1 MIEKNHFIV
10 TPARSNC
17 GEISC
22 FRPELVDSAC
32 FVAMWLF
39 VVLSFLLGTLKP
51 LTYAHAVRGRP
62 TLKDV
67 IERMFWLGSVRE
79 LKESYIENKCALN
92 EQIYENHDMNYTDM
106 NCFETKYQ
114 TRKAQNCESLQEK
127 KVGEHKVSTADA
139 IELQKDSL
147 LSRMHLVKI
156 LKKKVNFLSIC
167 IIMAVCFLLLL
178 NFCVFRAVVLFH
190 IQLFE
195 SFRIILTNVVSILYH
210 AWCSVLCL
218 DEPIFNAFND
228 CDLFKKG
235 AQLSVVVDVDNEESI
250 NDLQFRFRYAK
261 FVYCKCLKGR
271 RHVVQKDGEPS
282 RISAKQLTRAL
293 QENIFENA
301 TQPSVVVDIDKKESV
316 NNLQLRS
323 RYAKFV
329 YCKCVGGRQQRD
341 REPSRIPVKQ
351 LSRALHK
358 SRSFRKLV
366 RKYIKKNVPKSSAMH
381 LFTKLSVLNR
391 KLDYLYVRLRSAAK
405 KRSTQRTWWTAH
417 RRKKPKTRR
426 GRMKLRCNYTSV
438 RSVYKNVNH
447 RMNHTE
453 LKLSNDIEKNPGP
466 IDHTKTIQAPYSQG
480 NVELFGQNAGTQCV
494 AMSLTSLIYNY
505 RNNII
510 SSVDLINIMNI
521 GNELYSGLSRLSRQ
535 TFLLLTEL
543 PAVLN
548 VFNTDYQLQYSSSY
562 SGTIN
567 GRPIIHGLSFCMPL
581 IDALLTLI
589 RQNYQSFLLTIECS
603 TISMYRTPGGKFKI
617 FDSHARDAF
626 GMPHSQG
633 TCVLLEAQSIQDVT
647 CYLQTLYENS
657 NTLFEVIG
665 VHIMRLERDDNHFVD
680 ENSEISQSELA
691 DDGGEMAH
699 ILTRN
704 KESFIRHCCALS
716 FYSIC
721 FSVVKACTYW
731 NSQTLEA
738 IIDHGN
744 EFYKEQFSCPDE
756 SLCLRKFPNKLQIYD
771 ATIDVVFTAQK
782 LFQNFILDNTR
793 GNTGFIIWFSN
804 YCASCI
810 FQHNSKTKSIKY
822 YLIIFH
828 SDGTLDE
835 FQTVSDSNF
844 LLQVLANTVTKIN
857 TTNNLEVAYIIRF
870 LNCYSNLSSTL
881 RQKVLRK
888 HKSSKQK
895 NSLAEKRRESYANME
910 PSAKRKYLVSKAEWY
925 KSLDPAKKEKFLSD
939 RAEWYK
945 SVTAAEKEKRM
956 SDRAERYKSLDP
968 AEKEKLL
975 SDRAVWYKSLD
986 PAEKDL
992 INKQKKRNYDAM
1004 EPLIKAQYLNN
1015 KKQEYCTMNP
1025 IKKKK
1030 MIKCINDAAK
1040 ISRKKAN
1047 YVQHKLDH
1055 YISVFQN
1062 KIREGP
1068 YYICSVCH
1076 RILYRKT
1083 VMLLKENK
1091 YSIHHLF
1098 TEIKSFDDK
1107 QYICR
1112 TCHAKVSKGQV
1123 PCQAVGNKLEVDRI
1137 PPELSV
1143 LEKLEQ
1149 ILIAQ
1154 RIVFE
1159 KIVVMPKGQQR
1170 KIKGAICNIPV
1181 ECDQTC
1187 TTLPRPPERSGIIML
1202 KLKRKMEFRGHV
1214 YFQAVR
1220 PQLILNALMWLKMN
1234 NSLYDNICIDID
1246 KIDRHLKILQQNDN
1260 NSNDSTL
1267 NNDNHC
1273 TESGMSDDTSS
1284 NNENDENVS
1293 TSADEEN
1300 DDPLNEYRA
1309 PTTETC
1315 LQSVIPDYPVTVEQ
1329 NDNVSSQGDE
1339 VYAIAPGE
1347 SKHPVSFMADK
1358 QCEELAFPILF
1369 PKGKYGYS
1377 VNREIKLSP
1386 VKYFNARLLHHSG
1399 RFATNPEYLFFAQF
1413 IIEQKKVSDS
1423 INIALKKMHGQPLT
1437 ASQIRSNNMQNL
1449 HNLICQD
1456 QAYLFLRQIPGTP
1469 PYWQKFMY
1477 EVVAMVKQLG
1487 IPTWFMT
1494 LSCADLRWP
1503 ELFQIIARTQGK
1515 NLTNEQVDALSY
1527 NERCS
1532 MLNVNPVVVAKHFQ
1546 YRVETFFTEI
1556 LLTNANPIG
1565 KIIYYALRI
1574 EFQMRGSPHLHALI
1588 WTSDC
1593 PELTHDTKEA
1603 YIHFIDEHVQSYLP
1617 DQSQDPELHELV
1629 KTYQKHSHS
1638 KTCRKY
1644 KNIKCRFN
1652 FGHFFTNKTIV
1663 AEPLSDDLNPEEK
1676 TSTIDRQ
1683 KEILRLVKEKIDEVL
1698 NPSKANYDPTLT
1710 EADIFKSVNIT
1721 KEQYYWA
1728 LSISSDSDYELHLK
1742 RPTNSC
1748 FINNYFIAGIK
1759 GFRANV
1765 DLQPV
1770 FNHYKCITY
1779 VCSYFT
1785 KDETECSQA
1794 IMNAAKEAKKENLS
1808 VREGLK
1814 RIGAAF
1820 LSTREVSSQ
1829 ECVYRCMPELWL
1841 RKIFPATVFVS
1852 TDLPEK
1858 RVRIA
1863 KSPEELDELDNEST
1877 DIFKSNIIDRYT
1889 LRPQCIPSV
1898 DRLCLAE
1905 FAAYYYKEYKK
1916 NCQETADAQPEV
1928 LTDDVIE
1935 LHHNCDP
1942 DTSPPDKIRLMNT
1955 HEVMK
1960 CRKVK
1965 AVIRYHK
1972 PNKAKEPELYFH
1984 HLLMLYYPWRDETSL
1999 LGSDQTY
2006 ASKFYEHEVQAV
2018 VERNRENFEPDADAV
2033 TEALDFF
2040 RNNQGNIIHSSYD
2053 SMNDQENADLQSE
2066 EQDDSAPNE
2075 SFNEQSP
2082 THLVS
2087 SSETE
2092 NHSNLRI
2099 TSYHQPTEISDDKL
2113 RECVRSLNKRQRC
2126 AYDIILTW
2134 CRSKMKNMNSQKPE
2148 EVKPINL
2155 FITGGAGAGKSHL
2168 IHTIYHTVT
2177 KTFRHSPMNPELP
2190 TVLLMAPTGV
2200 AAINI
2205 DGTTINTA
2213 LAIPKETDD
2222 NLRALSDQKKTQMR
2236 MLLADLKLII
2246 IDEISMVANT
2256 TLLHIHQRLK
2266 EIFDTSNAHLF
2277 AGISIVAIGD
2287 MYQLPPIR
2295 RKPVFANYKNDLF
2308 NLYHPW
2314 HLFTMIELVDIM
2326 RQKDDQPFAELLNR
2340 FRTASQTEEDI
2351 QCIQSRS
2358 IDPSDVN
2365 YPSHALHIWAEN
2377 NPVNRHNE
2385 MKLHQIPAKLFYLKA
2400 TDQYPPNVSQQ
2411 DINRILTRPRS
2422 ETGGLDTNICIKESA
2437 RVMLTNNI
2445 DIADR
2450 LINGQLGTVVKIEVN
2465 HNNKKPTIIYIK
2477 FDDVKAGNNLIQKST
2492 SSFVQ
2497 QNRVVPIEP
2506 VLAKIKIHP
2515 NKPSSPEIQRVQ
2527 FPLTL
2532 AYAVSIHKVQ
2542 GLSLN
2547 SLVISFELVK
2557 QRSFNYGQVYVALSR
2572 ATSLNG
2578 IHILGNVNSKH
2589 VKADPR
2595 VHEEY
2600 RRLREISKTMESSE
2614 KYKDN
2619 AMLTICL
2626 LNIRSLKKHSIDIK
2640 YDANIKK
2647 SDLIALTE
2655 TQLAPHSN
2663 DTHIKSHLLP
2673 FTLYRQDHPT
2683 DRYLSLAL
2691 CTRRSIKTKEH
2702 EYFPQVNAMK
2712 FVIIKNTSTNMC
2724 PNFTVLF
2731 LYRKN
2736 NSNIIQYVSHLR
2748 NILGTYQIDIILG
2761 DFNINYL
2768 NDNSI
2773 RPLKSLMTSLGYSQ
2787 FVQSPTFVSS
2797 GNILDQIY
2805 LKTTKF
2811 DIIEN
2816 TIISVYYSDHDAV
2829 KISIKYN

>member
-1 MIEKNHFIV
+1 
-10 TPARSNC
+10 
-17 GEISC
+17 
-22 FRPELVDSAC
+22 
-32 FVAMWLF
+32 MWLF

-62 TLKDV
+62 TPKDV
-67 IERMFWLGSVRE
+67 IERMFWPGSVRE

-127 KVGEHKVSTADA
+127 KVGEHKVSTDA
-139 IELQKDSL
+139 IESQKDSL

-156 LKKKVNFLSIC
+156 LKEKVNFLSIC

-178 NFCVFRAVVLFH
+178 NFCVFRAVMLFH
-190 IQLFE
+190 IQLFV
-195 SFRIILTNVVSILYH
+195 SFGIILTNVVSILYH

-218 DEPIFNAFND
+218 DERILNAFND
-228 CDLFKKG
+228 SDLFEKG

-250 NDLQFRFRYAK
+250 NDLQLRSRYSK
-261 FVYCKCLKGR
+261 FVYCKCVKGR
-271 RHVVQKDGEPS
+271 RHVVQKDREPS

-293 QENIFENA
+293 QENIYENA
-301 TQPSVVVDIDKKESV
+301 AQPSVVVDIDNKESV
-316 NNLQLRS
+316 NDLQLRSRNAKSAKQLTRALQENIYENAAQLSVVVDIDNKEPVNDLQLRS
-323 RYAKFV
+323 RYAKFI
-329 YCKCVGGRQQRD
+329 YCKCEGGRQQRD

-405 KRSTQRTWWTAH
+405 KRSTQRTWWTAN
-417 RRKKPKTRR
+417 RKKKPKTRR
-426 GRMKLRCNYTSV
+426 GRVKLRCNYTSV

-447 RMNHTE
+447 KMNHTE

-466 IDHTKTIQAPYSQG
+466 LDHTKTIQAPYSQG

-494 AMSLTSLIYNY
+494 AMSLASLIYNY

-543 PAVLN
+543 PEVLN

-567 GRPIIHGLSFCMPL
+567 GRSIIHGLSFCMPL
-581 IDALLTLI
+581 VDALLTLV
-589 RQNYQSFLLTIECS
+589 RQNYQSFLLTIDCS
-603 TISMYRTPGGKFKI
+603 TVSMYCIPGGKFKI

-657 NTLFEVIG
+657 NTLFELIG
-665 VHIMRLERDDNHFVD
+665 VHITRLEKDDDHLVD
-680 ENSEISQSELA
+680 ENSETSRSELA

-699 ILTRN
+699 ISTRSN
-704 KESFIRHCCALS
+704 ESFIRHCCALS

-744 EFYKEQFSCPDE
+744 EFYREQFSCPDE
-756 SLCLRKFPNKLQIYD
+756 NLCLHKFPNKLQIYD

-782 LFQNFILDNTR
+782 EGIFSCASSSSKLFQNFILDNTR
-793 GNTGFIIWFSN
+793 GNTGFIMWFSN

-810 FQHNSKTKSIKY
+810 FQHNSKTKSNKY
-822 YLIIFH
+822 YLITFH

-835 FQTVSDSNF
+835 FQTVNDGNF
-844 LLQVLANTVTKIN
+844 LLQALANTVTNFN

-870 LNCYSNLSSTL
+870 LHCYSNLSSTL

-888 HKSSKQK
+888 HKSNRQK
-895 NSLAEKRRESYANME
+895 NLLADKRRESYANME

-925 KSLDPAKKEKFLSD
+925 KSLDPTEKEKLLSD

-945 SVTAAEKEKRM
+945 SLDPAKKEQLLSDRAEWYKSLDPAEKEKLLSDRAEWYKSLNVAEKEKLLSDRAEWYKSLNPAEKEKLV
-956 SDRAERYKSLDP
+956 SDRAERYKSLDPAEKEKLLSDRAEWYKSLNPAEKEQLLSDRAEWYKSLHPAEKEKLLSDRAERYKSLEP

-992 INKQKKRNYDAM
+992 INKQKKRKYDAM

-1015 KKQEYCTMNP
+1015 KKQEYCSMNP
-1025 IKKKK
+1025 IKKQKI
-1030 MIKCINDAAK
+1030 IKCISDAAK

-1047 YVQHKLDH
+1047 DVQHKLDH
-1055 YISVFQN
+1055 FISVFQN

-1091 YSIHHLF
+1091 YSVHRLF

-1181 ECDQTC
+1181 DCDQTC

-1234 NSLYDNICIDID
+1234 NPLYDNICIDID
-1246 KIDRHLKILQQNDN
+1246 KIDRHLKTLQQNDVN
-1260 NSNDSTL
+1260 LDDSTL
-1267 NNDNHC
+1267 NNDNHS
-1273 TESGMSDDTSS
+1273 TESGVSDDTSS
-1284 NNENDENVS
+1284 NNENGENVS
-1293 TSADEEN
+1293 TPADEEN

-1309 PTTETC
+1309 PTSETC

-1329 NDNVSSQGDE
+1329 IDNVSSQGEE
-1339 VYAIAPGE
+1339 VYVIAPGE

-1449 HNLICQD
+1449 QNLICQD

-1565 KIIYYALRI
+1565 KIVYYALRI

-1603 YIHFIDEHVQSYLP
+1603 YIHFIDEHVQACLP

-1663 AEPLSDDLNPEEK
+1663 AEPLSDDLNPEKK

-1698 NPSKANYDPTLT
+1698 NPSKANYNPTLT

-1721 KEQYYWA
+1721 EEEYYWA
-1728 LSISSDSDYELHLK
+1728 LSISPDSDYELHLK
-1742 RPTNSC
+1742 RSTNSC

-1808 VREGLK
+1808 VRDSLK
-1814 RIGAAF
+1814 RIGGAF

-1916 NCQETADAQPEV
+1916 DCQETADAQPEV

-1942 DTSPPDKIRLMNT
+1942 DMSPPDKIRLMNT

-2006 ASKFYEHEVQAV
+2006 ASKFYDHEVQAV

-2033 TEALDFF
+2033 AEALDFL

-2075 SFNEQSP
+2075 SFNEQLP

-2092 NHSNLRI
+2092 NHSNLGMI
-2099 TSYHQPTEISDDKL
+2099 TYNQPTEISDDKL
-2113 RECVRSLNKRQRC
+2113 RECVRSLNKKQRY

-2134 CRSKMKNMNSQKPE
+2134 CRSKMKNMNSRKPE
-2148 EVKPINL
+2148 EVKPIHL

-2168 IHTIYHTVT
+2168 IRTIYHTVT
-2177 KTFRHSPMNPELP
+2177 KTFRHPPMNPELP

-2213 LAIPKETDD
+2213 LAIPKETGD
-2222 NLRALSDQKKTQMR
+2222 NLSAMSDQKKTQMR

-2246 IDEISMVANT
+2246 IDEISMVANN

-2266 EIFDTSNAHLF
+2266 EIVGTSNIHLF
-2277 AGISIVAIGD
+2277 AGISILAIGD

-2295 RKPVFANYKNDLF
+2295 RKPVFAN
-2308 NLYHPW
+2308 
-2314 HLFTMIELVDIM
+2314 
-2326 RQKDDQPFAELLNR
+2326 
-2340 FRTASQTEEDI
+2340 
-2351 QCIQSRS
+2351 
-2358 IDPSDVN
+2358 
-2365 YPSHALHIWAEN
+2365 
-2377 NPVNRHNE
+2377 
-2385 MKLHQIPAKLFYLKA
+2385 
-2400 TDQYPPNVSQQ
+2400 
-2411 DINRILTRPRS
+2411 
-2422 ETGGLDTNICIKESA
+2422 
-2437 RVMLTNNI
+2437 
-2445 DIADR
+2445 
-2450 LINGQLGTVVKIEVN
+2450 
-2465 HNNKKPTIIYIK
+2465 
-2477 FDDVKAGNNLIQKST
+2477 
-2492 SSFVQ
+2492 
-2497 QNRVVPIEP
+2497 
-2506 VLAKIKIHP
+2506 
-2515 NKPSSPEIQRVQ
+2515 
-2527 FPLTL
+2527 
-2532 AYAVSIHKVQ
+2532 
-2542 GLSLN
+2542 
-2547 SLVISFELVK
+2547 
-2557 QRSFNYGQVYVALSR
+2557 
-2572 ATSLNG
+2572 
-2578 IHILGNVNSKH
+2578 
-2589 VKADPR
+2589 
-2595 VHEEY
+2595 
-2600 RRLREISKTMESSE
+2600 
-2614 KYKDN
+2614 
-2619 AMLTICL
+2619 
-2626 LNIRSLKKHSIDIK
+2626 
-2640 YDANIKK
+2640 
-2647 SDLIALTE
+2647 
-2655 TQLAPHSN
+2655 
-2663 DTHIKSHLLP
+2663 
-2673 FTLYRQDHPT
+2673 
-2683 DRYLSLAL
+2683 
-2691 CTRRSIKTKEH
+2691 
-2702 EYFPQVNAMK
+2702 
-2712 FVIIKNTSTNMC
+2712 
-2724 PNFTVLF
+2724 
-2731 LYRKN
+2731 
-2736 NSNIIQYVSHLR
+2736 
-2748 NILGTYQIDIILG
+2748 
-2761 DFNINYL
+2761 
-2768 NDNSI
+2768 
-2773 RPLKSLMTSLGYSQ
+2773 
-2787 FVQSPTFVSS
+2787 
-2797 GNILDQIY
+2797 
-2805 LKTTKF
+2805 
-2811 DIIEN
+2811 
-2816 TIISVYYSDHDAV
+2816 
-2829 KISIKYN
+2829 

>member
-1 MIEKNHFIV
+1 MDI
-10 TPARSNC
+10 
-17 GEISC
+17 
-22 FRPELVDSAC
+22 AC

-67 IERMFWLGSVRE
+67 IERMFWPGSVRE
-79 LKESYIENKCALN
+79 LRESYIENKCVLN
-92 EQIYENHDMNYTDM
+92 DQIYENHDMNYTDM

-127 KVGEHKVSTADA
+127 KVGEHKVSTDA
-139 IELQKDSL
+139 IESQKDSM

-178 NFCVFRAVVLFH
+178 NFCVFRAVIAISYSTTVFV
-190 IQLFE
+190 
-195 SFRIILTNVVSILYH
+195 SFGIILTNVVSILYH

-218 DEPIFNAFND
+218 DEPILNACND
-228 CDLFKKG
+228 CDLFEKG

-250 NDLQFRFRYAK
+250 NDLQLRSRYAK

-271 RHVVQKDGEPS
+271 RHVVQKVGEPS
-282 RISAKQLTRAL
+282 RISVKQLTRAL

-301 TQPSVVVDIDKKESV
+301 AQPSVVVDIDNKESV
-316 NNLQLRS
+316 NDLQLRS

-391 KLDYLYVRLRSAAK
+391 KLDYLYVRLRSATK
-405 KRSTQRTWWTAH
+405 KRSTQRTWWTAN

-426 GRMKLRCNYTSV
+426 GRVKPRCNYTSV

-480 NVELFGQNAGTQCV
+480 NVELFGENAGTQCV

-543 PAVLN
+543 PDVLN

-567 GRPIIHGLSFCMPL
+567 GRSIIHGLSFCMPL
-581 IDALLTLI
+581 VDALLTLV

-603 TISMYRTPGGKFKI
+603 TVSMYCTPGGKFKI

-657 NTLFEVIG
+657 NALFELIG
-665 VHIMRLERDDNHFVD
+665 VHITRLEKDDNHLVD

-699 ILTRN
+699 ISTRSN
-704 KESFIRHCCALS
+704 ESFIRPCCALS

-721 FSVVKACTYW
+721 FAVVKACSYW

-744 EFYKEQFSCPDE
+744 EFYEEQFSCPDE
-756 SLCLRKFPNKLQIYD
+756 NLYLRKFPNKLQIYD

-782 LFQNFILDNTR
+782 EGIFSCASSSSKHFQNFILDNTR

-835 FQTVSDSNF
+835 FQTVNDSNF
-844 LLQVLANTVTKIN
+844 LLQALANTVTKIN

-870 LNCYSNLSSTL
+870 LKCYSNLSSTL

-888 HKSSKQK
+888 HKSNRQK

-910 PSAKRKYLVSKAEWY
+910 PSAKRKYLVSKADWYKSLDPTEKEKLLSDRAEWY
-925 KSLDPAKKEKFLSD
+925 KSLDPAKKEQLLSD
-939 RAEWYK
+939 RAERYK
-945 SVTAAEKEKRM
+945 SLDPAEKEKLA
-956 SDRAERYKSLDP
+956 SDKAERYKSLDP

-1004 EPLIKAQYLNN
+1004 EPLIKAQYLNK
-1015 KKQEYCTMNP
+1015 KKQEYCSMNP
-1025 IKKKK
+1025 TKKQK
-1030 MIKCINDAAK
+1030 IKCISDAAK
-1040 ISRKKAN
+1040 ISKKKAN
-1047 YVQHKLDH
+1047 DVQHKLDH

-1091 YSIHHLF
+1091 YSVHRLF

-1123 PCQAVGNKLEVDRI
+1123 SCQAVGNKLEVDRI

-1170 KIKGAICNIPV
+1170 KIKGALCNIPV

-1234 NSLYDNICIDID
+1234 NPLYDNICIDID
-1246 KIDRHLKILQQNDN
+1246 KIDRHLKTLQQNDVN
-1260 NSNDSTL
+1260 LDDSTL
-1267 NNDNHC
+1267 NNDNHP
-1273 TESGMSDDTSS
+1273 TESGISDDTSS
-1284 NNENDENVS
+1284 NNENGENVS
-1293 TSADEEN
+1293 TPADEEN

-1309 PTTETC
+1309 PTSETC
-1315 LQSVIPDYPVTVEQ
+1315 LQSIIPDYPVTVEQ

-1347 SKHPVSFMADK
+1347 TKHPVSFMADK

-1437 ASQIRSNNMQNL
+1437 ASQIRSNNMQIL
-1449 HNLICQD
+1449 QNLICQD

-1527 NERCS
+1527 DERCS

-1546 YRVETFFTEI
+1546 Y
-1556 LLTNANPIG
+1556 
-1565 KIIYYALRI
+1565 
-1574 EFQMRGSPHLHALI
+1574 
-1588 WTSDC
+1588 
-1593 PELTHDTKEA
+1593 
-1603 YIHFIDEHVQSYLP
+1603 
-1617 DQSQDPELHELV
+1617 
-1629 KTYQKHSHS
+1629 
-1638 KTCRKY
+1638 
-1644 KNIKCRFN
+1644 
-1652 FGHFFTNKTIV
+1652 
-1663 AEPLSDDLNPEEK
+1663 
-1676 TSTIDRQ
+1676 
-1683 KEILRLVKEKIDEVL
+1683 
-1698 NPSKANYDPTLT
+1698 
-1710 EADIFKSVNIT
+1710 
-1721 KEQYYWA
+1721 
-1728 LSISSDSDYELHLK
+1728 
-1742 RPTNSC
+1742 
-1748 FINNYFIAGIK
+1748 
-1759 GFRANV
+1759 
-1765 DLQPV
+1765 
-1770 FNHYKCITY
+1770 
-1779 VCSYFT
+1779 
-1785 KDETECSQA
+1785 
-1794 IMNAAKEAKKENLS
+1794 
-1808 VREGLK
+1808 
-1814 RIGAAF
+1814 
-1820 LSTREVSSQ
+1820 
-1829 ECVYRCMPELWL
+1829 
-1841 RKIFPATVFVS
+1841 
-1852 TDLPEK
+1852 
-1858 RVRIA
+1858 
-1863 KSPEELDELDNEST
+1863 
-1877 DIFKSNIIDRYT
+1877 
-1889 LRPQCIPSV
+1889 
-1898 DRLCLAE
+1898 
-1905 FAAYYYKEYKK
+1905 
-1916 NCQETADAQPEV
+1916 
-1928 LTDDVIE
+1928 
-1935 LHHNCDP
+1935 
-1942 DTSPPDKIRLMNT
+1942 
-1955 HEVMK
+1955 
-1960 CRKVK
+1960 
-1965 AVIRYHK
+1965 
-1972 PNKAKEPELYFH
+1972 
-1984 HLLMLYYPWRDETSL
+1984 
-1999 LGSDQTY
+1999 
-2006 ASKFYEHEVQAV
+2006 
-2018 VERNRENFEPDADAV
+2018 
-2033 TEALDFF
+2033 
-2040 RNNQGNIIHSSYD
+2040 
-2053 SMNDQENADLQSE
+2053 
-2066 EQDDSAPNE
+2066 
-2075 SFNEQSP
+2075 
-2082 THLVS
+2082 
-2087 SSETE
+2087 
-2092 NHSNLRI
+2092 
-2099 TSYHQPTEISDDKL
+2099 
-2113 RECVRSLNKRQRC
+2113 
-2126 AYDIILTW
+2126 
-2134 CRSKMKNMNSQKPE
+2134 
-2148 EVKPINL
+2148 
-2155 FITGGAGAGKSHL
+2155 
-2168 IHTIYHTVT
+2168 
-2177 KTFRHSPMNPELP
+2177 
-2190 TVLLMAPTGV
+2190 
-2200 AAINI
+2200 
-2205 DGTTINTA
+2205 
-2213 LAIPKETDD
+2213 
-2222 NLRALSDQKKTQMR
+2222 
-2236 MLLADLKLII
+2236 
-2246 IDEISMVANT
+2246 
-2256 TLLHIHQRLK
+2256 
-2266 EIFDTSNAHLF
+2266 
-2277 AGISIVAIGD
+2277 
-2287 MYQLPPIR
+2287 
-2295 RKPVFANYKNDLF
+2295 
-2308 NLYHPW
+2308 
-2314 HLFTMIELVDIM
+2314 
-2326 RQKDDQPFAELLNR
+2326 
-2340 FRTASQTEEDI
+2340 
-2351 QCIQSRS
+2351 
-2358 IDPSDVN
+2358 
-2365 YPSHALHIWAEN
+2365 
-2377 NPVNRHNE
+2377 
-2385 MKLHQIPAKLFYLKA
+2385 
-2400 TDQYPPNVSQQ
+2400 
-2411 DINRILTRPRS
+2411 
-2422 ETGGLDTNICIKESA
+2422 
-2437 RVMLTNNI
+2437 
-2445 DIADR
+2445 
-2450 LINGQLGTVVKIEVN
+2450 
-2465 HNNKKPTIIYIK
+2465 
-2477 FDDVKAGNNLIQKST
+2477 
-2492 SSFVQ
+2492 
-2497 QNRVVPIEP
+2497 
-2506 VLAKIKIHP
+2506 
-2515 NKPSSPEIQRVQ
+2515 
-2527 FPLTL
+2527 
-2532 AYAVSIHKVQ
+2532 
-2542 GLSLN
+2542 
-2547 SLVISFELVK
+2547 
-2557 QRSFNYGQVYVALSR
+2557 
-2572 ATSLNG
+2572 
-2578 IHILGNVNSKH
+2578 
-2589 VKADPR
+2589 
-2595 VHEEY
+2595 
-2600 RRLREISKTMESSE
+2600 
-2614 KYKDN
+2614 
-2619 AMLTICL
+2619 
-2626 LNIRSLKKHSIDIK
+2626 
-2640 YDANIKK
+2640 
-2647 SDLIALTE
+2647 
-2655 TQLAPHSN
+2655 
-2663 DTHIKSHLLP
+2663 
-2673 FTLYRQDHPT
+2673 
-2683 DRYLSLAL
+2683 
-2691 CTRRSIKTKEH
+2691 
-2702 EYFPQVNAMK
+2702 
-2712 FVIIKNTSTNMC
+2712 
-2724 PNFTVLF
+2724 
-2731 LYRKN
+2731 
-2736 NSNIIQYVSHLR
+2736 
-2748 NILGTYQIDIILG
+2748 
-2761 DFNINYL
+2761 
-2768 NDNSI
+2768 
-2773 RPLKSLMTSLGYSQ
+2773 
-2787 FVQSPTFVSS
+2787 
-2797 GNILDQIY
+2797 
-2805 LKTTKF
+2805 
-2811 DIIEN
+2811 
-2816 TIISVYYSDHDAV
+2816 
-2829 KISIKYN
+2829 